1 MTEPASIE
9 GREINLYG
17 VLRSSD
23 IARLAG
29 TTPRALRHYHKIG
42 LLAEVRRDANGYR
55 CYGAAELIRVLRIRQ
70 LAAGGMPLRQ
80 IALFLD
86 GSAENQAEAIAALD
100 EALLEES
107 ERIRQ
112 QRQIVAEL
120 LNSHADPG
128 RFGAGGCETKT
139 QQLDRDIWT
148 LVTAGSAQSQGFSD
162 ALSAKLR
169 EDSVAALAA
178 QWYQE
183 FESLEQQDTID
194 PDRAES
200 LADRMVSFAQVLSE
214 FTETLPE
221 RSGVSGKA
229 AGDTDY
235 AAGDPAVLSSGAGHA
250 AGDPATP
257 LSGAESHPFAALIEH
272 TLATSLSGAQQ
283 LVWRLFQ
290 DRISQHS
297 NQHNGGS

>member
-1 MTEPASIE
+1 MTEPASME
-9 GREINLYG
+9 RREINLYG

-42 LLAEVRRDANGYR
+42 LLPAVKRDANGYR
-55 CYGAAELIRVLRIRQ
+55 CYGVAELIRVLRIRQ

-86 GSAENQAEAIAALD
+86 GSAENQAEALAALD
-100 EALLEES
+100 EALREES

-128 RFGAGGCETKT
+128 RFGAGGRETKT

-183 FESLEQQDTID
+183 FESLEQQETID
-194 PDRAES
+194 PDLAES
-200 LADRMVSFAQVLSE
+200 LADRMVSFAQALSE
-214 FTETLPE
+214 FTEAPSLT
-221 RSGVSGKA
+221 
-229 AGDTDY
+229 
-235 AAGDPAVLSSGAGHA
+235 
-250 AGDPATP
+250 
-257 LSGAESHPFAALIEH
+257 PFAELIEH

-290 DRISQHS
+290 DRTFQHS
-297 NQHNGGS
+297 NQHNRGS